1 MNRRQRITALLD
13 EYSRLG
19 IAAQVDYEKF
29 YLYSIITHST
39 AIEGSTV
46 TETENLLL
54 FDEGIAAKGRT
65 MVEQLMNLDLKQAYE
80 RAFAMARSHQ
90 PITVESLKELSAL
103 VMKNTGSQYSTLSG
117 SFDSSKGDL
126 RLVNVT
132 AGAGGRSY
140 MNYLK
145 VPARLSDFC
154 LWLNAQRKTLAQR
167 ADAYDA
173 YAMSFEAHLR
183 LVTIHPWVDGN
194 GRMARLVMNMLQAE
208 QGLMPTKVKSDEKAD
223 YIDALVKAR
232 EADAPEPF
240 VSFMFDAFARCLT
253 DEMENYK
260 LSMAADEPFQQN
272 HRWTENQPQVDRKQT
287 AGGQKTRAAI
297 VALIANDPSITTT
310 AMAASL
316 GINRSALAKHLRLL
330 QEQGIIERQGP
341 AKGGRWLV
349 INTDHKQDN

>member
-13 EYSRLG
+13 EYRRLG

-54 FDEGIAAKGRT
+54 FDEGIAAKGRS
-65 MVEQLMNLDLKQAYE
+65 MVEQLMNLDLKKAYE
-80 RAFAMARSHQ
+80 HAFAMAHTHE
-90 PITVESLKELSAL
+90 PITIDVLKELSAL
-103 VMKNTGSQYSTLSG
+103 VMKNTGSEYSTLAG
-117 SFDSSKGDL
+117 TFDSSKGDL

-154 LWLNAQRKTLAQR
+154 QWLNAQRNDMAQQ
-167 ADAYDA
+167 ADLYAA

-208 QGLMPTKVKSDEKAD
+208 QGLMPTKVYSDEKAE
-223 YIDALVKAR
+223 YIQALVDAR
-232 EADAPEPF
+232 QQDSPEPF
-240 VSFMFDAFARCLT
+240 VNFMFDAFARNLT
-253 DEMENYK
+253 DEMEQFRK
-260 LSMAADEPFQQN
+260 SMADDAFTDAS
-272 HRWTENQPQVDRKQT
+272 RWTETTQQVDKNGT
-287 AGGQKTRAAI
+287 TGGQKTRAAI
-297 VALIANDPSITTT
+297 VSMMAQDPAVTT
-310 AMAASL
+310 AAMAKSL
-316 GINRSALAKHLRLL
+316 GINRSALSKHIRLL
-330 QEQGIIERQGP
+330 QDLGIISRQG
-341 AKGGRWLV
+341 AARGGRWMV
-349 INTDHKQDN
+349 HSAKFAQT